1 MDAVILRPSYFMEM
15 WLSPALGFDPEN
27 GSARIYGS
35 GNAKVSYI
43 SAMNV
48 ADFGVVAALRQ
59 YAEKNAILEM
69 GGSEPLSQLEAV
81 RIFEEALHKKFKVD
95 HVPTE
100 SLKSQNQSSDPLQKT
115 FGALMLAYS
124 KGDVVKGAA
133 AIARQHG
140 VVLHSVAEY
149 ASGFRTATTG
159 VEKNQEYTS
168 PFADVHKKTTAFED
182 RVAEASKNDAEIRE
196 RRLMQEGKDWESL
209 TKKPD

>member
-1 MDAVILRPSYFMEM
+1 MEM

-100 SLKSQNQSSDPLQKT
+100 SLKSQNQSSDPLQR
-115 FGALMLAYS
+115 S
-124 KGDVVKGAA
+124 
-133 AIARQHG
+133 
-140 VVLHSVAEY
+140 E
-149 ASGFRTATTG
+149 
-159 VEKNQEYTS
+159 
-168 PFADVHKKTTAFED
+168 
-182 RVAEASKNDAEIRE
+182 E
-196 RRLMQEGKDWESL
+196 RRVGKERRSRSA
-209 TKKPD
+209 